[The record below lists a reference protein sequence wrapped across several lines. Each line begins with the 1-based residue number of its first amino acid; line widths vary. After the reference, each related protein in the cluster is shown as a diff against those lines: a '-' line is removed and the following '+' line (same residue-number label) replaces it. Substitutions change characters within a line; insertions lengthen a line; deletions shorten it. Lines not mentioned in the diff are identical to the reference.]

1 MWLCITCMHL
11 DYNRLLEE
19 AGLPKIRFHDLRH
32 TAASLMLN
40 NNIPPLVVSRMLG
53 HSRPSTTMDIYAHL
67 YHASLD
73 EAARLMD
80 QLVTPIKVD
89 LNPQKTE
96 QKAANP
102 IKRDSLT

>member
-1 MWLCITCMHL
+1 
-11 DYNRLLEE
+11 
-19 AGLPKIRFHDLRH
+19 
-32 TAASLMLN
+32 
-40 NNIPPLVVSRMLG
+40 
-53 HSRPSTTMDIYAHL
+53 MDIYAHL

-96 QKAANP
+96 QKAEKP
-102 IKRDSLT
+102 LKKDSLT